1 MCVHVRNI
9 MFVLLLQQMS
19 WQIKYTQYEHR
30 VLVCSSL
37 TDLFLHNN
45 EIVQVTS
52 KYNLPNVLN
61 DVHTLTLHS
70 NHISELQHETKL
82 TVSALVCG

>member
-37 TDLFLHNN
+37 ADLFLH
-45 EIVQVTS
+45 
-52 KYNLPNVLN
+52 
-61 DVHTLTLHS
+61 D
-70 NHISELQHETKL
+70 
-82 TVSALVCG
+82 